1 MQHFFPNFIFPNCPP
16 LKPVNSSQ
24 FPPPSLSRRRCPLKT
39 NPSKS
44 RKYPSPKLDLRKL
57 TTRVVDLT
65 RRKQLHQ
72 IFEEVEHAKRRY
84 GKLNTIVMNAVVEAC
99 VHCSDVDSA
108 LQIFREMSEPE
119 GCGVDGITFATVLK
133 GLGEARRIDEAFQ
146 ILESVEQGT
155 AAGSPKLSP
164 SLISGLLNALLEAG
178 DLRRANGLLARYR
191 FALHKEGPSISMY
204 NLLMKG
210 YINTDFPLDALTVR
224 DEIFRQGLKPDRLTY
239 NTLVFACVK
248 SGRMDSAMQLFEE
261 MKEEA
266 QRVNCPELFPDAV
279 TYTTLLKGFGNTKDP
294 LSVQKLV
301 VEMKSSLYLF
311 IDRIAYTAMI
321 DALLNC
327 SLTRGAL
334 CVFGEIIKRTGEN
347 QNLRPKPHL
356 YLSMMRT
363 FAAEGDYDLV
373 KRLRVRMWLDSVGA
387 ISAEVQVE
395 ADELLMEAA
404 INNGQISTARQI
416 LSGIIRRHKGIS
428 WTSRGGMVAVR
439 VEALSGFT
447 SSIFSPYVLP
457 QVSLD
462 DPIEKYMTPFQEAN
476 PLLSS
481 LELKQVM
488 MRFFRD
494 AVVPVVDDWGSCV
507 GLIHREDCN
516 QLDASLS
523 QVMRGPP
530 PCITTSTSTRRVIEL
545 LLEKRYKMIVIVKS
559 NNDYE
564 TSYSS
569 SSKPVGVFTFE
580 QLFKLA
586 IPVSKA
592 DESLDRTFM

>member
-119 GCGVDGITFATVLK
+119 GCGVDGITFATVL
-133 GLGEARRIDEAFQ
+133 
-146 ILESVEQGT
+146 
-155 AAGSPKLSP
+155 
-164 SLISGLLNALLEAG
+164 
-178 DLRRANGLLARYR
+178 
-191 FALHKEGPSISMY
+191 
-204 NLLMKG
+204 KG

-404 INNGQISTARQI
+404 INNGQQISTARQI